1 MPVLIDL
8 YYSPG
13 SCALASYIALEEAE
27 AEYTVHR
34 VDFSQNQQQSADFLK
49 VNPKGRVPA
58 LITDK
63 GILTETP
70 AALIYIAQT
79 NPAANL
85 APMDDPFAFA
95 QLQAFNSYLAS
106 TVHVAH
112 AHKGRGSR
120 WSDDE
125 SAWDSMKRKVPDSM
139 TQCFR
144 YIEDHAFV
152 GPYALG
158 DSYTVTDGYLYTVAR
173 WLAGDGV
180 DTAQFP
186 KVHAHVQMMAN
197 RPAVQRTLV
206 EEGVGS

>member
-1 MPVLIDL
+1 MIDF
-8 YYSPG
+8 YFSPG
-13 SCALASYIALEEAE
+13 SCALASHIALEEAS
-27 AEYTVHR
+27 AGYTGHR
-34 VDFSQNQQQSADFLK
+34 IDFSQNQQQSPDFLK

-58 LITDK
+58 LITDQ

-70 AALIYIAQT
+70 AALVYIAQT
-79 NPAANL
+79 HPSANL
-85 APMDDPFAFA
+85 APMDNPLAFA

-112 AHKGRGSR
+112 AHKGRGAR

-125 SAWDSMKRKVPDSM
+125 SAWESMKRKVPDSM

-158 DSYTVTDGYLYTVAR
+158 DAYTVTDGYLYTVTR
-173 WLAGDGV
+173 WLEGDGV

-186 KVHAHVQMMAN
+186 KVHAHMQMMAQ
-197 RPAVQRTLV
+197 RPAVQRALAA
-206 EEGVGS
+206 EGMAP

>member
-1 MPVLIDL
+1 MINL

-13 SCALASYIALEEAE
+13 SCALASHIALEEAE
-27 AEYTVHR
+27 AEYTGHR
-34 VDFSQNQQQSADFLK
+34 VDFSQNQQQSQEFLK

-70 AALIYIAQT
+70 AALVYIAQT
-79 NPAANL
+79 HPAANL

-139 TQCFR
+139 AQCFR

-152 GPYALG
+152 GPCALG
-158 DSYTVTDGYLYTVAR
+158 DNYTVTDGYLYTVAR

-186 KVHAHVQMMAN
+186 KVHTHMQMMAN
-197 RPAVQRTLV
+197 RPAVQRALMA
-206 EEGVGS
+206 EGVES